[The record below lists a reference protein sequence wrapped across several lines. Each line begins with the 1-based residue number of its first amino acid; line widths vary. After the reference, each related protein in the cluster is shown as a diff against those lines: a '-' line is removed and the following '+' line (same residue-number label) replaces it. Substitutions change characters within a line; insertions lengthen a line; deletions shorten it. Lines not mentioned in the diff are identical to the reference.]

1 MKNYTEVQVTINE
14 LYTAFMGAVNLI
26 LTCGA
31 TATHW
36 LLVLPEE
43 IALKVALLPAQNSHC
58 K

>member
-1 MKNYTEVQVTINE
+1 MKDYTEVQVTINE

-36 LLVLPEE
+36 LLVLLP
-43 IALKVALLPAQNSHC
+43 IPFLLVDV
-58 K
+58 